1 MKLPL
6 DSDIPIR
13 KVTHYLLVPR
23 VESDKSADYTHPIVR
38 KKRIMKLE
46 LYKHAVI
53 AIDLPD
59 LGLKRGDL
67 VTVVDELQATD
78 GEDGYAVE
86 VFNALGETLDV
97 HMLPAS
103 ALEPAS
109 EDEILCVRRVESAA

>member
-1 MKLPL
+1 
-6 DSDIPIR
+6 
-13 KVTHYLLVPR
+13 
-23 VESDKSADYTHPIVR
+23 
-38 KKRIMKLE
+38 MKLE

-67 VTVVDELQATD
+67 VTVVDELLASD
-78 GEDGYAVE
+78 GEPGYAVE

-97 HMLPAS
+97 HMLSAS

-109 EDEILCVRRVESAA
+109 EDEILFVRRVGTAA

>member
-1 MKLPL
+1 MKL
-6 DSDIPIR
+6 D
-13 KVTHYLLVPR
+13 
-23 VESDKSADYTHPIVR
+23 
-38 KKRIMKLE
+38 

-53 AIDLPD
+53 TADLPE

-67 VTVVDELQATD
+67 VTVIEELQAPD
-78 GEDGYAVE
+78 GEAGYAVE

-97 HMLPAS
+97 HMLPAT